1 MSLGVGI
8 GIGVNRGCCNAASGI
23 ACNDATS
30 SGGNGVTD
38 NTIALDPNGGVITMM
53 FNAQGVPDKMEIYH
67 GNPTAG
73 TKVAT
78 SGMTV
83 ANAGPFDDVYGTVST
98 GDVIPTT
105 GQTNAVDQFI
115 GTSKGS
121 IPTRAAAYTAETSI
135 ANPLVS
141 PYQQL
146 VWWVYTPADYQNG
159 VYATIRV
166 TGPSGTAWDYER
178 YCQP

>member
-1 MSLGVGI
+1 MSIGIGI
-8 GIGVNRGCCNAASGI
+8 GIGVGPCKCGAASGV
-23 ACNDATS
+23 ACNSTTT
-30 SGGNGVTD
+30 SGGDGITD

-67 GNPTAG
+67 GNPTTG

-98 GDVIPTT
+98 GEVIPNPT
-105 GQTNAVDQFI
+105 QTNSIDQFI
-115 GTSKGS
+115 GSSKGT
-121 IPTRAAAYTAETSI
+121 IPTRAAAYTTETGI
-135 ANPLVS
+135 TNPLIP

-146 VWWVYTPADYQNG
+146 VWWVYTPSDYQNG
-159 VYATIRV
+159 VYATIRI
-166 TGPSGTAWDYER
+166 TGPNGTGWDYER